1 GRQWNLLLA
10 GDELQRAQE
19 AGRVAGGE
27 QLLRVGAFAARAAQL
42 ARGGQGE
49 VELAVGGG
57 GAAFA
62 AAGGGGGAG
71 VEDLL
76 EGHGGLLWGLSGAVR
91 PARPTVPI
99 VRHGGLPWRP
109 ENLIA
114 SPAAWRSP
122 GGRGQSLY
130 AAHSP
135 ATTDH
140 GRRPGTGDPDE
151 DATGRAG
158 PRPACHGRAV
168 RLSRGAS
175 GRCGAGQPR
184 ADRGSPRA

>member
-1 GRQWNLLLA
+1 RVAPAPAAAVHRRRDERSVGNTQVHLDVAAGGVGVRAHLVCLLDQRLQGVAGEPRRGHRQRGLQAEATAQGADAHVGGDRGRGRQRNLLLA

-42 ARGGQGE
+42 ARRGQGE

-76 EGHGGLLWGLSGAVR
+76 EGHGGLLSGV
-91 PARPTVPI
+91 
-99 VRHGGLPWRP
+99 
-109 ENLIA
+109 
-114 SPAAWRSP
+114 
-122 GGRGQSLY
+122 GR
-130 AAHSP
+130 
-135 ATTDH
+135 
-140 GRRPGTGDPDE
+140 
-151 DATGRAG
+151 
-158 PRPACHGRAV
+158 
-168 RLSRGAS
+168 RGAS
-175 GRCGAGQPR
+175 GKAYCAHRPPR
-184 ADRGSPRA
+184 

>member
-1 GRQWNLLLA
+1 
-10 GDELQRAQE
+10 
-19 AGRVAGGE
+19 
-27 QLLRVGAFAARAAQL
+27 AFAARAAQL

-76 EGHGGLLWGLSGAVR
+76 EGHGGLLWGVGRRGASGKAYCAHR
-91 PARPTVPI
+91 PPRRAA
-99 VRHGGLPWRP
+99 L
-109 ENLIA
+109 A
-114 SPAAWRSP
+114 SGKLDRQSGSVVLP
-122 GGRGQSLY
+122 GGGGGQSLY

-151 DATGRAG
+151 DATGRA
-158 PRPACHGRAV
+158 
-168 RLSRGAS
+168 
-175 GRCGAGQPR
+175 
-184 ADRGSPRA
+184 